1 VCRSFG
7 CWRARITVAGR
18 EGGREPRRSAA
29 AVSRTGRGR
38 AGADHVE
45 VEVVFV
51 CSFVRAAVVIVVVVG
66 DRGEG
71 DHCLPRRERSQGRA
85 VGRARCGGRRK
96 MLLPRLPPPP
106 PPPLHRF
113 ESASSITVGT
123 SFRHYCICRR
133 RLLQQVQLSHNRRAP
148 QKSRTR
154 GGDELNGR
162 NVMGRQAE
170 RVGVVA
176 VGMARVASF
185 CECPNS
191 LVHSRG
197 KSSATLVE

>member
-1 VCRSFG
+1 MGVPFVRLLACSDYG
-7 CWRARITVAGR
+7 GG
-18 EGGREPRRSAA
+18 EGVREPRRSAA

-51 CSFVRAAVVIVVVVG
+51 CSFDRAAVVIVVVVG

-85 VGRARCGGRRK
+85 VGRARCVGRRK
-96 MLLPRLPPPP
+96 MLLPRLPP

-148 QKSRTR
+148 RKSRTR

-162 NVMGRQAE
+162 NVMGRQAGRE
-170 RVGVVA
+170 SGRRRRRDGKGRLFMRVSKLFGSQP
-176 VGMARVASF
+176 R
-185 CECPNS
+185 
-191 LVHSRG
+191 
-197 KSSATLVE
+197 